1 MKGGKQTMFKEQISA
16 LNNKVKDINEEIAF
30 YENKL
35 KERKAEV
42 AVVKRAIK
50 SLENAQAT
58 LNGEDVDGQAD
69 ISE

>member
-1 MKGGKQTMFKEQISA
+1 MFKEQISA
-16 LNNKVKDINEEIAF
+16 LNVKVKDINEEIAF

-35 KERKAEV
+35 KERKADV

-50 SLENAQAT
+50 TLESAQKQ
-58 LNGEDVDGQAD
+58 LDGEVIDGQTD